1 MKKQLFILLN
11 SIAILSP
18 ELETFLHSILQPRK
32 MLKGDYLLKEGEV
45 CRHIYFI
52 ESGLVR
58 IFNRLAA
65 KETTSWFLW
74 ENDFFISVSS
84 FFRQQPSYENIVA
97 LEDGICWGISFD
109 QLREICNRFPEF
121 NTHRIAITELYY
133 ARSED
138 RQYKMLRQS
147 PEERYALFVE
157 HETELLGRVP
167 INLLPSYLDV
177 PPRTFDRIRSN
188 YYNIKRKGI

>member
-1 MKKQLFILLN
+1 M
-11 SIAILSP
+11 
-18 ELETFLHSILQPRK
+18 
-32 MLKGDYLLKEGEV
+32 
-45 CRHIYFI
+45 
-52 ESGLVR
+52 
-58 IFNRLAA
+58 
-65 KETTSWFLW
+65 
-74 ENDFFISVSS
+74 
-84 FFRQQPSYENIVA
+84 A
-97 LEDGICWGISFD
+97 LEDSICWGISYD
-109 QLREICNRFPEF
+109 QLREICSRFPEF

-157 HETELLGRVP
+157 TESELLGRVP